1 MTTRGRP
8 KSFCPDRAL
17 ENAMQLFWQRGYEA
31 ASLQDLQAA
40 TGLSRSSL
48 YQTYPSKQAW
58 FVAAFSRY
66 VAQRRALLL
75 EQLDASTSPLAFIR
89 ERLLSVLEDD
99 GPGGVPRGCM
109 LVNVA
114 NEFSLSEPALVPVLQ
129 QATAG
134 ICQVF
139 EEALARAVACGELR
153 NGQDLAARAGYLQ
166 CVMSGLRTQ
175 VKSAVPA
182 DSIRATVAVVMTSLD
197 CQ

>member
-40 TGLSRSSL
+40 TGLSKSSL

-134 ICQVF
+134 VCQVF

>member
-40 TGLSRSSL
+40 TGLSKSSL

-75 EQLDASTSPLAFIR
+75 EQLDANASPLAFIR

-134 ICQVF
+134 VCQVF

-153 NGQDLAARAGYLQ
+153 NGQGLAARAGYLQ

-182 DSIRATVAVVMTSLD
+182 DSIRATVAVVMASLD

>member
-40 TGLSRSSL
+40 TGLSKSSL

-75 EQLDASTSPLAFIR
+75 EQLEASTSPLAFIR

-153 NGQDLAARAGYLQ
+153 NGQDLASRAGYLQ

>member
-40 TGLSRSSL
+40 TGLSKSSL

-75 EQLDASTSPLAFIR
+75 EQLDASASPLAFIR

-134 ICQVF
+134 VCQVF
-139 EEALARAVACGELR
+139 EEALVRAVACGELR
-153 NGQDLAARAGYLQ
+153 NDQDLAARAGYLQ

-182 DSIRATVAVVMTSLD
+182 DSIRATVAVVMASLD

>member
-40 TGLSRSSL
+40 TGLSKSSL

-134 ICQVF
+134 VCQVF
-139 EEALARAVACGELR
+139 EDALARAVACGELR

-182 DSIRATVAVVMTSLD
+182 DSIRATVAVVMASLD

>member
-1 MTTRGRP
+1 
-8 KSFCPDRAL
+8 
-17 ENAMQLFWQRGYEA
+17 MQLFWQRGYEA

-40 TGLSRSSL
+40 TGLSKSSL

-75 EQLDASTSPLAFIR
+75 EQLDASASPLAFIR

-99 GPGGVPRGCM
+99 GPDGVPRGCM

-114 NEFSLSEPALVPVLQ
+114 NEFSLSEPALVPVLR

-139 EEALARAVACGELR
+139 EQALERAVACGELS
-153 NGQDLAARAGYLQ
+153 NGRDLAARASYLQ

-182 DSIRATVAVVMTSLD
+182 DSIRATVTVVMTSLD
-197 CQ
+197 CI

>member
-40 TGLSRSSL
+40 TGLSKSSL

-58 FVAAFSRY
+58 FVAAFSLY

-75 EQLDASTSPLAFIR
+75 EQLQASVSPLAFIR
-89 ERLLSVLEDD
+89 ERLLSVLEDGAPD
-99 GPGGVPRGCM
+99 GVPRGCM

-134 ICQVF
+134 VCQIF
-139 EEALARAVACGELR
+139 EQALERAAASGELSNGNNLGARAA
-153 NGQDLAARAGYLQ
+153 YLQ

-175 VKSAVPA
+175 VKSAVSA
-182 DSIRATVAVVMTSLD
+182 DSIRATVAVVMAGLD
-197 CQ
+197 CA

>member
-40 TGLSRSSL
+40 TGLSKSSL

-75 EQLDASTSPLAFIR
+75 EQLDASASPLAFIR

-134 ICQVF
+134 VCQVF

>member
-40 TGLSRSSL
+40 TGLSKSSL

-75 EQLDASTSPLAFIR
+75 EQLAASTSPLAYIR

-99 GPGGVPRGCM
+99 GPDGVPRGCM

-134 ICQVF
+134 ICQVY
-139 EEALARAVACGELR
+139 EEALRRAVACGELS

-182 DSIRATVAVVMTSLD
+182 ESIRATVAVVMASLD
-197 CQ
+197 CA

>member
-40 TGLSRSSL
+40 TGLSKSSL

-75 EQLDASTSPLAFIR
+75 EQLDASASPLAFIR

-134 ICQVF
+134 VCQVF

-153 NGQDLAARAGYLQ
+153 NGQDFAARAGYLQ

-182 DSIRATVAVVMTSLD
+182 DSIRATVAVVMASLD

>member
-1 MTTRGRP
+1 
-8 KSFCPDRAL
+8 
-17 ENAMQLFWQRGYEA
+17 MQLFWQRGYEA

-40 TGLSRSSL
+40 TGLSKSSL

-75 EQLDASTSPLAFIR
+75 EQLEASASPLAFIR

-99 GPGGVPRGCM
+99 GPDGVPRGCM

-114 NEFSLSEPALVPVLQ
+114 NEFSLSEPELVPVLR

-139 EEALARAVACGELR
+139 EQALERAVACGELN
-153 NGQDLAARAGYLQ
+153 NGRDLAARASYLQ

-182 DSIRATVAVVMTSLD
+182 DSIRATVTVVMTSLD
-197 CQ
+197 CT

>member
-40 TGLSRSSL
+40 TGLSKSSL

-75 EQLDASTSPLAFIR
+75 EQLEASASPLAFIR

-134 ICQVF
+134 VCQVF

-182 DSIRATVAVVMTSLD
+182 DSIRATVAVVMASLD

>member
-182 DSIRATVAVVMTSLD
+182 DSIRSTVAVVMASLD
-197 CQ
+197 CR

>member
-40 TGLSRSSL
+40 TGLSKSSL

-75 EQLDASTSPLAFIR
+75 EQLDASASPLAFIR

-99 GPGGVPRGCM
+99 GPDGVPRGCM

-114 NEFSLSEPALVPVLQ
+114 NEFSLSEPALVPVLR

-139 EEALARAVACGELR
+139 ERALERAVACGELS
-153 NGQDLAARAGYLQ
+153 NGRDLAARASYLQ

-182 DSIRATVAVVMTSLD
+182 DSIRATVTVVMTSLD
-197 CQ
+197 CA

>member
-48 YQTYPSKQAW
+48 YQTFPSKQAW

-66 VAQRRALLL
+66 VAQRRVLLL
-75 EQLDASTSPLAFIR
+75 EQLDASASPLAFIR

-134 ICQVF
+134 VCQVF

-182 DSIRATVAVVMTSLD
+182 DSIRATVAVVMASLD

>member
-75 EQLDASTSPLAFIR
+75 EQLDASASPLAFIR

-134 ICQVF
+134 VCQVF

-182 DSIRATVAVVMTSLD
+182 DSIRATVAVVMASLD

>member
-8 KSFCPDRAL
+8 KSFCPDQAL

-40 TGLSRSSL
+40 TGLSKSSL

-58 FVAAFSRY
+58 FIAAFSRY
-66 VAQRRALLL
+66 VAQRRVLLL
-75 EQLDASTSPLAFIR
+75 EQLQASASPLAFIH

-114 NEFSLSEPALVPVLQ
+114 NEFSLSEPALVPVLR

-134 ICQVF
+134 FCQVF

-182 DSIRATVAVVMTSLD
+182 ESIRATVAVVMSSLGS
-197 CQ
+197 Q

>member
-40 TGLSRSSL
+40 TGLSKSSL

-75 EQLDASTSPLAFIR
+75 EQLDASASPLAFIR

-134 ICQVF
+134 VCQVF

-153 NGQDLAARAGYLQ
+153 NGQDLAVRAGYLQ

-182 DSIRATVAVVMTSLD
+182 DSIRATVAVVMASLD

>member
-40 TGLSRSSL
+40 TGLSKSSL

-75 EQLDASTSPLAFIR
+75 EQLDASASPLAFIR

-134 ICQVF
+134 VCQVF
-139 EEALARAVACGELR
+139 EEALTRAVACGELR
-153 NGQDLAARAGYLQ
+153 NDQDLAARAGYLQ

>member
-40 TGLSRSSL
+40 TGLSKSSL

-75 EQLDASTSPLAFIR
+75 EQLDASASPLAFIR

-134 ICQVF
+134 VCQVF

-182 DSIRATVAVVMTSLD
+182 DSIRATVAVVMASLD

>member
-8 KSFCPDRAL
+8 KGFCPDRAL
-17 ENAMQLFWQRGYEA
+17 ENAMQLFWHRGYET

-75 EQLDASTSPLAFIR
+75 EQLDASASPLAFIR

-114 NEFSLSEPALVPVLQ
+114 NEFSLSQPALVPVLQ

>member
-40 TGLSRSSL
+40 TGLSKSSL

-58 FVAAFSRY
+58 FVAAFSLY
-66 VAQRRALLL
+66 VAQRRALML
-75 EQLDASTSPLAFIR
+75 EQLAASASPLGFIR

-99 GPGGVPRGCM
+99 GPDGVPRGCM

-139 EEALARAVACGELR
+139 EQALERAVACGELSGCDDR
-153 NGQDLAARAGYLQ
+153 VALAGYLQ

-175 VKSAVPA
+175 VKSGLPA
-182 DSIRATVAVVMTSLD
+182 ASIRTTVAVVMASLNSV
-197 CQ
+197 

>member
-182 DSIRATVAVVMTSLD
+182 DSIRATVAVVMASLD

>member
-40 TGLSRSSL
+40 TGLSKSSL

-75 EQLDASTSPLAFIR
+75 EQLEASTSPLAFIR

>member
-1 MTTRGRP
+1 
-8 KSFCPDRAL
+8 
-17 ENAMQLFWQRGYEA
+17 MQLFWQRGYEA
-31 ASLQDLQAA
+31 ASLQDLQAV

-66 VAQRRALLL
+66 VEQRRALLL
-75 EQLDASTSPLAFIR
+75 EQLEASASPLGFIR
-89 ERLLSVLEDD
+89 ERLLSVLEDGGSD
-99 GPGGVPRGCM
+99 GVPRGCM

-129 QATAG
+129 RATAG

-139 EEALARAVACGELR
+139 EQALVRAVACGELPA
-153 NGQDLAARAGYLQ
+153 GDDLQARGAYLQ

-175 VKSAVPA
+175 VKSGLPA
-182 DSIRATVAVVMTSLD
+182 DSIRATVAVVMTSLGGI
-197 CQ
+197 

>member
-1 MTTRGRP
+1 
-8 KSFCPDRAL
+8 
-17 ENAMQLFWQRGYEA
+17 MQLFWQRGYEA

-40 TGLSRSSL
+40 TGLSKSSL

-58 FVAAFSRY
+58 FVAAFSLY

-75 EQLDASTSPLAFIR
+75 EQLQTSASPLAFIR

-99 GPGGVPRGCM
+99 GPDGVPRGCM

-129 QATAG
+129 QATTG
-134 ICQVF
+134 ICQIF
-139 EEALARAVACGELR
+139 QQALERAVACGEL
-153 NGQDLAARAGYLQ
+153 NNAHGLAARAGYLQ

-182 DSIRATVAVVMTSLD
+182 DSIRATVAVVMASLD
-197 CQ
+197 CA

>member
-40 TGLSRSSL
+40 TGLSKSSL

-75 EQLDASTSPLAFIR
+75 EQLDASASPLAFIR

-134 ICQVF
+134 VCQVF

-153 NGQDLAARAGYLQ
+153 NDQDLAARAGYLQ

-175 VKSAVPA
+175 VKSAMPA